1 MLANDQ
7 DAAEEAHA
15 VITAVRAEVAERHE
29 GDSGRPLVV
38 ALSFDDPL
46 PIEDPE
52 RYRAAIDAWHEQ
64 VTGFPAPPDPAPYG
78 RWTLMSPGPGGK
90 ALELDPALLKRGGWV
105 RLVFTA
111 AWNT

>member
-15 VITAVRAEVAERHE
+15 VITTVRAEVAERHE

-46 PIEDPE
+46 V
-52 RYRAAIDAWHEQ
+52 W
-64 VTGFPAPPDPAPYG
+64 VG
-78 RWTLMSPGPGGK
+78 R
-90 ALELDPALLKRGGWV
+90 
-105 RLVFTA
+105 TA
-111 AWNT
+111 AWITYTFI